1 VDCPVRCDRD
11 SGCGRDTGCS
21 RRHHGVRARLSR
33 GCPSRE
39 EDRVEPAV
47 GAAGSA
53 TLQNGACLV
62 PAPRPSR
69 QAPQPARYD
78 NKSDPTTGTG
88 ERSHRQTQAGGP
100 HHRHPQSHWQLWSVD
115 HGGVTRL
122 IEADFTASRE
132 SDLGDR
138 PPPRVLDVGA
148 RDTLRSQPLHLGV
161 EITAHEVQLRPVRL
175 GGMDRDLGR
184 RQAEDQPTF
193 ARISEIEAKHLAEKS
208 AIGVGIAAVQDDVCT
223 EDHARILPAVSGRRP
238 EAREALNATARI
250 GGCALP
256 TLMPVAPAEERR
268 SPRGRVGRG

>member
-1 VDCPVRCDRD
+1 MATASCTRTDCPNRAPLA
-11 SGCGRDTGCS
+11 GRLVSTE
-21 RRHHGVRARLSR
+21 RR
-33 GCPSRE
+33 
-39 EDRVEPAV
+39 
-47 GAAGSA
+47 SA
-53 TLQNGACLV
+53 Q
-62 PAPRPSR
+62 R
-69 QAPQPARYD
+69 
-78 NKSDPTTGTG
+78 
-88 ERSHRQTQAGGP
+88 
-100 HHRHPQSHWQLWSVD
+100 QLWSVD
-115 HGGVTRL
+115 HGGVTWL

-223 EDHARILPAVSGRRP
+223 EDHARILPALSGRRP
-238 EAREALNATARI
+238 EAREPLNATARI
-250 GGCALP
+250 GRYALP
-256 TLMPVAPAEERR
+256 TLMPVAPAEKNG
-268 SPRGRVGRG
+268 GRLVDALDVGRRRLPPVAVTFVQGASPGRSKTASSWRPGPDQAATPSIAPTTT